1 MRKIVANK
9 IFIITS
15 LAMFIFASFSVIM
28 ITYLSNKMV
37 GENIVHFNTMFNS
50 KVQKINLPSEPST
63 TEEQSLHLFDQL
75 NNIVNEVQV
84 DSFRVTIASINGIV
98 VADNGSAGD
107 SVKRDLSEEKDFIN
121 AKNGLTDTFI
131 GTSDYYATQVV
142 GHYAL
147 VRNDAYNTTLVVRIE
162 MVINFDS
169 NYFVLIML
177 LVPLALLVVMGISYY
192 AIKALVDESIS
203 PLIGIQRNII
213 DITNG
218 EYRKYEV
225 KTKYR
230 EVQRIVDEINTVGYK
245 ITNNFKNL
253 TNEREKSRFILDG
266 MTQGIMA
273 ISPEGYLVLMNRS
286 CMEILACDSSLLGE
300 NISDIIHDQQL
311 LDMINKALEIGEYM
325 MFEYETS
332 NHRIFSVELKQVNEG
347 WYDYDSG
354 IITLVTFSD
363 ITNESKSAEIR
374 SEFFANA
381 SHELRTPLTAI
392 KGFSELLSI
401 TGGKG
406 TLEKCSSEIC
416 KNTDKMLALIADMLE
431 LSKLEAKLDDEHL
444 DIIDIEIVAEE
455 VKSKIE
461 SIAIAKDVSITISG
475 AGKVV
480 GVQLK
485 LEELLTNLMENAIK
499 YNNEGGTVTV
509 NIQESE
515 SGVNVTIADNGIG
528 IDTSHHARIF
538 ERFYRVDKGR
548 DRNISS
554 TGLGLSIVKNIVNM
568 HRAKIAMSSKLG
580 MGTKFI
586 ITFPSVENYDSVFI
600 NKGDYKI

>member
-1 MRKIVANK
+1 MKRIVANK

-15 LAMFIFASFSVIM
+15 LALFIFASFSVIM

-37 GENIVHFNTMFNS
+37 GENIVHFNSMYKS
-50 KVQKINLPSEPST
+50 KVQKIYLPPQPT
-63 TEEQSLHLFDQL
+63 TPEEEAVYLFSQL

-84 DSFRVTIASINGIV
+84 DSFRVTIASLAGIV
-98 VADNGSAGD
+98 VADNGSAGEA
-107 SVKRDLSEEKDFIN
+107 VKRNLKNEKGFID
-121 AKNGLTDTFI
+121 ALEGVTDTFI

-142 GHYAL
+142 GHYA
-147 VRNDAYNTTLVVRIE
+147 VVYNEPYDISLVVRIE

-169 NYFVLIML
+169 DYFVLLMV
-177 LVPLALLVVMGISYY
+177 LVPFALLVVMGISYL

-218 EYRKYEV
+218 EYRNYEV

-230 EVQRIVDEINTVGYK
+230 EVQKIVDDINHVGTK
-245 ITNNFKNL
+245 ITNNFRNL
-253 TNEREKSRFILDG
+253 NNEREKSRFILDG

-273 ISPEGYLVLMNRS
+273 IAADGTLVLMNRS
-286 CMEILACDSSLLGE
+286 CMEILECDITLLGE
-300 NISDIIHDQQL
+300 NISVIIKNQQL
-311 LDMINKALEIGEYM
+311 IDLINKSVEFGDYL
-325 MFEYETS
+325 MFEYETPK
-332 NHRIFSVELKQVNEG
+332 NRIFSVELKQVVEG

-354 IITLVTFSD
+354 LITLITFSD

-392 KGFSELLSI
+392 KGFSELLTI

-406 TLEKCSSEIC
+406 TLDKCSSEIS

-431 LSKLEAKLDDEHL
+431 LSKMEAKLDDEDL
-444 DIIDIEIVAEE
+444 GIIELEKVAFE
-455 VKSKIE
+455 VKDKIE
-461 SIAIAKDVSITISG
+461 SIAIAKNVNIAISG
-475 AGKVV
+475 SGKVV

-499 YNNEGGTVTV
+499 YNNVGGVV
-509 NIQESE
+509 DVAIS
-515 SGVNVTIADNGIG
+515 SADNGVTLVISDDGIG
-528 IDTSHHARIF
+528 IDESHHARIF
-538 ERFYRVDKGR
+538 ERFYRVNKGR

-580 MGTKFI
+580 MGTKFT
-586 ITFPSVENYDSVFI
+586 ITFPTVENYDSVFI